1 MLMIGI
7 VPHQYQRKIFE
18 IVTRESV
25 ETVVREGLDVI
36 IGRVKKAVSSNDFL
50 AGLSIFQVTHFIDLF
65 ESFLTTLNSLLNY

>member
-1 MLMIGI
+1 MIGI